1 MGASVR
7 QVLNDTTFTY
17 DGVSQ
22 RIQAG
27 TLIDVPAG
35 SALETAIGAGNL
47 VTLTTAQNQSDAV
60 GDTPTDDPDAGGG
73 TS

>member
-1 MGASVR
+1 MGANMR

-35 SALETAIGAGNL
+35 SALETAIGTGNL
-47 VTLTTAQNQSDAV
+47 VTLTAAQDQSDAS
-60 GDTPTDDPDAGGG
+60 GDTPSDTPDAGGG

>member
-1 MGASVR
+1 MGANMR

-27 TLIDVPAG
+27 TVIDIPAG
-35 SALETAIGAGNL
+35 SALETAIGTGNL
-47 VTLTTAQNQSDAV
+47 ISLTAAQDQSDAV
-60 GDTPTDDPDAGGG
+60 GDTPSDSPDAGGG
-73 TS
+73 VS

>member
-1 MGASVR
+1 MGANMR

-27 TLIDVPAG
+27 TVIDVPAG
-35 SALETAIGAGNL
+35 SALETAIGTGNL
-47 VTLTTAQNQSDAV
+47 VSLTAAQDQSDAS
-60 GDTPTDDPDAGGG
+60 GDAPSDSPDAGGG